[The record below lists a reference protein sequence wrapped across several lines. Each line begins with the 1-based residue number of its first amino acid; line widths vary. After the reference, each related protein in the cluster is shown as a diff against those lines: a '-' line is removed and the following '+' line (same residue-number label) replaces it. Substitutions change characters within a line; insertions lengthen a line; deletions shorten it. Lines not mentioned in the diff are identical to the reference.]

1 MDFAFGPED
10 ERFRAE
16 ARDWLAE
23 HFTGPFT
30 VLEQQPGGHPGEG
43 RGDMAVRRAWERE
56 LGTGGWI
63 GVGWDRTDG
72 AYGNRAATLTQQVV
86 WAEEY
91 ARAGAPGR
99 LGHIGEN
106 LLAPTLLAHGD
117 SAQRARFLPAIA
129 RGEELWCQG
138 YSEPDAGSDLA
149 GLRTRAVLDPAAG
162 TYRITGQKIWTSLA
176 HEADWCF
183 VLART
188 EEGSQRHHGLS
199 FLLVP
204 MDQPGRI
211 EVRPIRQLTG
221 TAEFNEV
228 FFDGAVARAEHL
240 VGGAGHGWR
249 VAMSLLA
256 VERGVSTLVQQ
267 IGFAQ
272 ELSRVVRLALE
283 TGAAEEPVLRDRLV
297 RQWAEL
303 KAMRWNALRT
313 LGAAQ
318 NPAGSPVRDLGGSPV
333 RDHAQDSAGTS
344 AQDHTQDPVQDP
356 AGSPVRDHARDSAQD
371 LSGSPVRDPVQ
382 DPAGGPVPDHARNA
396 APQRGAPHDLPPRN
410 AGPQFPGSRDP
421 GPRDPGAP
429 SVAKLL
435 WGGWHQR
442 LGELAVQVRGAA
454 AALGP
459 ERWTTGRPY
468 ELDAF
473 QRLFLFSRADTIY
486 GGSDEIQR
494 TIIAERVLHL
504 PKESRR

>member
-1 MDFAFGPED
+1 MDFAFGPDD

-23 HFTGPFT
+23 HFTGPFAA
-30 VLEQQPGGHPGEG
+30 LKQQTGGHAGEAH
-43 RGDMAVRRAWERE
+43 GDVAVRRAWERE

-63 GVGWDRTDG
+63 GLGWDRTDG
-72 AYGNRAATLTQQVV
+72 AYGNRAATLTEQVV

-106 LLAPTLLAHGD
+106 LLGPTLLAHGD
-117 SAQRARFLPAIA
+117 SAQRTRFLPPIA
-129 RGEELWCQG
+129 HGEEVWCQG

-149 GLRTRAVLDPAAG
+149 GLRTRAVRDPG
-162 TYRITGQKIWTSLA
+162 ESTYRITGQKIWTSLA

-267 IGFAQ
+267 IGFAH

-283 TGAAEEPVLRDRLV
+283 TGAAEEPVLRDRLI

-313 LGAAQ
+313 LG
-318 NPAGSPVRDLGGSPV
+318 
-333 RDHAQDSAGTS
+333 S
-344 AQDHTQDPVQDP
+344 AQSPAPNSARPTRDP
-356 AGSPVRDHARDSAQD
+356 APRKA
-371 LSGSPVRDPVQ
+371 
-382 DPAGGPVPDHARNA
+382 
-396 APQRGAPHDLPPRN
+396 APHDLPPRS
-410 AGPQFPGSRDP
+410 ADPRAPGSPDPGSPTPGPQYS
-421 GPRDPGAP
+421 GPQYSGPQYSGPQYSGPQDPGAP

-459 ERWTTGRPY
+459 ARWTAGRPY